1 LRTGQ
6 LDISTALPVWE
17 REVTGVIEKQWG
29 TAWKRFAA
37 VLIMGGGAI
46 LLKDSLPHRFNGRAY
61 MPDEPVQ
68 AIARGLYRL
77 TLLQQNRKGK

>member
-1 LRTGQ
+1 
-6 LDISTALPVWE
+6 
-17 REVTGVIEKQWG
+17 
-29 TAWKRFAA
+29 
-37 VLIMGGGAI
+37 MGGGAL

-77 TLLQQNRKGK
+77 TLLQQSHKGK